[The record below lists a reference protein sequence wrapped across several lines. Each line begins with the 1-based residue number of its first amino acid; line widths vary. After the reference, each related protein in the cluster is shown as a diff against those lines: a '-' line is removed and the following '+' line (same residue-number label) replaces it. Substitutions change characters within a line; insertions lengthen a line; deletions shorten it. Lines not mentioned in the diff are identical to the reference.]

1 MLPGTPDWL
10 AKHPAGD
17 WFKNA
22 KYNAAYDPM
31 HFGDSNH
38 GIPYQGANTYVPQL
52 SGEQSTQAPMTYD
65 QQMASGIPGSLA
77 NDTWTNGKPDNQV
90 PTWKPPAPMPEQN
103 QGQLFQNNNQG
114 GQSAIPSWTP
124 PASTANQSFGQT
136 NPSSGTFAN
145 PIQQRNQPSR
155 YQSPSSRYARN
166 MNQF

>member
-10 AKHPAGD
+10 SKHPAGD

-31 HFGDSNH
+31 HFGDSNR
-38 GIPYQGANTYVPQL
+38 GIPYQSPSDYNFNGDTQQVNMPEGTPVPTSQNSINASHTPTYVPGGQ
-52 SGEQSTQAPMTYD
+52 TP
-65 QQMASGIPGSLA
+65 
-77 NDTWTNGKPDNQV
+77 
-90 PTWKPPAPMPEQN
+90 PPAWQPPPPMPDQN

-124 PASTANQSFGQT
+124 PASTANQPFGQM